1 MAVDSDEDDSMA
13 RFGGPAVD
21 DDVNERV
28 EVKSKK
34 NRGRPVQVTFDPL

>member
-1 MAVDSDEDDSMA
+1 MV
-13 RFGGPAVD
+13 RYGGPAVD

-34 NRGRPVQVTFDPL
+34 KRGRPVQVTADPL